1 MDQNVS
7 LAGSRPDLD
16 LASEDLAGKD
26 YLVRK
31 DGLTYAGIHVLVDFW
46 GASRTDDVDFVA
58 QTLRDAAEACN
69 ATVLHV
75 HVHEFPSSGGVSGVA
90 VLAES
95 HITVHSWPEIDYAAF
110 DVFMCGD
117 AQPWKAVDVLKA
129 AFATADVRVK
139 ELRRGEGLV
148 EGAEVAA

>member
-7 LAGSRPDLD
+7 LAGSPPVLD
-16 LASEDLAGKD
+16 LASEDFAGKD

-117 AQPWKAVDVLKA
+117 CDPLLAVPV
-129 AFATADVRVK
+129 
-139 ELRRGEGLV
+139 LRRAFRPDRVSLDEQKRGLV
-148 EGAEVAA
+148 E

>member
-7 LAGSRPDLD
+7 LAGSRPVLD
-16 LASEDLAGKD
+16 LASKDLAGKD

-117 AQPWKAVDVLKA
+117 CDAYDAVPALER
-129 AFATADVRVK
+129 AFSPSRIHVV
-139 ELRRGEGLV
+139 EQRRGLDP
-148 EGAEVAA
+148 

>member
-7 LAGSRPDLD
+7 LAGSPPALD

-117 AQPWKAVDVLKA
+117 CDPLLAVPV
-129 AFATADVRVK
+129 
-139 ELRRGEGLV
+139 LRRAFRPDRVSLDEQKRGLV
-148 EGAEVAA
+148 E